1 MFSDFKISLV
11 LGVQKVANFLVV
23 NFNVG
28 DLDYEFE
35 VWVGGHLLVR
45 ANEELHASLRD
56 NALVRAIYT
65 EERINRSVP
74 VTIKLTYI
82 HPIIL

>member
-1 MFSDFKISLV
+1 MFSDFEISLV
-11 LGVQKVANFLVV
+11 LWVQKVANFLVV

-35 VWVGGHLLVR
+35 IWVGIHLLVS
-45 ANEELHASLRD
+45 AIEELHAGLRD

-65 EERINRSVP
+65 EERINQSVS